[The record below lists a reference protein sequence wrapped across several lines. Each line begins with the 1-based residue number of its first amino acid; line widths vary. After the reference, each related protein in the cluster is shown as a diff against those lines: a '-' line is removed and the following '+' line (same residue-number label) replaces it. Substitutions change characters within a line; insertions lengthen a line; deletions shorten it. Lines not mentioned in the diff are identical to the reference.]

1 MKGSRPYLIVIC
13 CQMLIYRKL
22 VNSMAKRKD
31 NRGRNLRDG
40 ESQIADG
47 RYRFR
52 YTDKAG
58 NRHDIYSWRLVSTDR
73 LPEGKRPCEDLR
85 TMEKNISK
93 DKDDGIRTAEG
104 RKITLNDEFEAYMQT
119 KQELKETTKFSYTDL
134 YTRYVVDDIGKR
146 KITDILY
153 SDIKKFYNKLVS
165 QQGLSVSTVDIIHT
179 ILHPVFTM
187 AVRDNLIRQN
197 PTDKVLSEVK
207 KAHGM
212 VKKKRLALTIEQ
224 QEAFINFVSF
234 APCYKHWLPF
244 FTVML
249 GTGGRVGEITGL
261 RWEDCDFKNDVISIN
276 HTLVYK
282 PLTDG
287 KYEFHINTPK
297 TQSGCRTIPMLK
309 DVKSA
314 ILKERTRQMQKGFS
328 DIEVDGFT
336 GFIFTTGSKG
346 LRTPGS
352 INEAVKRIVK
362 AYNKM
367 ETDKAKADGREPVLL
382 PAFSSHT
389 FRHTF
394 ATRFC
399 ENETNL
405 KMIQDIMGHASI
417 TTTMDI
423 YADATQEA
431 KQQSI
436 KNLEGKIKIG

>member
-1 MKGSRPYLIVIC
+1 
-13 CQMLIYRKL
+13 MLIYRKL
-22 VNSMAKRKD
+22 VNDMAKRKD
-31 NRGRNLRDG
+31 QRGRNLRDG

-58 NRHDIYSWRLVSTDR
+58 KRHDIYSWRLVSTDR

-85 TMEKNISK
+85 TMEKDLARDNN
-93 DKDDGIRTAEG
+93 DGIRTTEG
-104 RKITLNDEFEAYMQT
+104 RKLTLNDEFEAYMQS
-119 KQELKETTKFSYTDL
+119 KQELKETTRAL
-134 YTRYVVDDIGKR
+134 YMDVYKRLVMDSLGKK
-146 KITDILY
+146 KISDILY
-153 SDIKKFYNKLVS
+153 SDVKHFYNNLVK
-165 QQGLSVSTVDIIHT
+165 QGFNVSSVEIINT

-197 PTDKVLSEVK
+197 PSDGVLNEVK
-207 KAHGM
+207 KAHAYERS
-212 VKKKRLALTIEQ
+212 KRKALTIEQ
-224 QEAFINFVSF
+224 QEAFISFVSYT
-234 APCYKHWLPF
+234 PCYRHWLPI

-249 GTGGRVGEITGL
+249 GTGGRVGEIIGL

-276 HTLVYK
+276 HTLVYR
-282 PLTDG
+282 PLNNG
-287 KYEFHINTPK
+287 KCIFRINTPK
-297 TQSGCRTIPMLK
+297 TQNGCRTIPMMK
-309 DVKSA
+309 EVKAA
-314 ILKERTRQMQKGFS
+314 ILKERTRQMQNGFS
-328 DIEVDGFT
+328 DFEVDGYT
-336 GFIFTTGSKG
+336 GFIFTTGRNG
-346 LRTPGS
+346 LYTPTG
-352 INEAVKRIVK
+352 INGAISRIVK
-362 AYNKM
+362 AYNTW
-367 ETDKAKADGREPVLL
+367 ETDRAKKEGREPVLL

-417 TTTMDI
+417 KTTMDV

-431 KQQSI
+431 KLQSI